1 MNIYVMFQLY
11 EKQFI
16 FVFFSYD
23 HQHNFKHHLNDA
35 WHVSLFLIN
44 HSHEF
49 PFKNSLNKLF
59 DYILFE
65 IHLCDDKINPQVK
78 DHPQIMLIRY

>member
-11 EKQFI
+11 EKLF

-23 HQHNFKHHLNDA
+23 QHNFKHHLNDA

-44 HSHEF
+44 HSHMSF
-49 PFKNSLNKLF
+49 PFW
-59 DYILFE
+59 IL
-65 IHLCDDKINPQVK
+65 
-78 DHPQIMLIRY
+78 